1 MSSSSTSAMDWE
13 AQYAAGVFEANT
25 AALVRSGKSRK
36 SRIGSLALDSDDED
50 QDITMASASASASA
64 RARPA
69 STAPIPDTRQDDE
82 SPISQLTRHWIN
94 ERHAPDILPAQE
106 DLLASL
112 LDHIRRQSDAVQL
125 LRGEPSAS
133 EEEHI
138 RIMLVQMEVERVK
151 FIVRSYVRT
160 RLFKIE
166 KFARFIMT
174 DTTIQTRITTAERAH
189 ASRHAH
195 LTDRHF
201 HTSVLQSLPE
211 TQSHLDDTPIFMPPM
226 ITKPDDSRAVFVH
239 ALRDCPPIRFHEDL
253 TLEMKRGHISL
264 MPFSFIEQL
273 LVRGDVELL

>member
-1 MSSSSTSAMDWE
+1 
-13 AQYAAGVFEANT
+13 
-25 AALVRSGKSRK
+25 
-36 SRIGSLALDSDDED
+36 
-50 QDITMASASASASA
+50 MASASA
-64 RARPA
+64 RV
-69 STAPIPDTRQDDE
+69 APIVETQEEDT
-82 SPISQLTRHWIN
+82 PLSQLCRYWLN

-106 DLLASL
+106 ELLSSL
-112 LDHIRRQSDAVQL
+112 LDHIRRQSEAVQL

-174 DTTIQTRITTAERAH
+174 DATIQTRITTAERAH

-201 HTSVLQSLPE
+201 HNSVLQSLPE
-211 TQSHLDDTPIFMPPM
+211 TQSHLDDAPVFVPPM
-226 ITKPDDSRAVFVH
+226 ITKPDENRPVFVH
-239 ALRDCPPIRFHEDL
+239 ALNDCAPIRFHEDL

-264 MPFSFIEQL
+264 MPFSFIQSL
-273 LVRGDVELL
+273 LAKGDVELI

>member
-1 MSSSSTSAMDWE
+1 MSRSSVSAMNWE
-13 AQYAAGVFEANT
+13 ARFKSDTPTLIQSGKN
-25 AALVRSGKSRK
+25 GKSRT
-36 SRIGSLALDSDDED
+36 GALALDSDNED
-50 QDITMASASASASA
+50 QDITMASASESNSA
-64 RARPA
+64 RARPV
-69 STAPIPDTRQDDE
+69 SVAPELYIQDDE
-82 SPISQLTRHWIN
+82 SPLSQLTKHWMN

-106 DLLASL
+106 ELLASL
-112 LDHIRRQSDAVQL
+112 LDHIRRQSEAVQL

-174 DTTIQTRITTAERAH
+174 DATIQTRITTAERAH

-201 HTSVLQSLPE
+201 HNSVLQSLPE

-226 ITKPDDSRAVFVH
+226 ITKPDETRPVFVH
-239 ALRDCPPIRFHEDL
+239 ALRDCPPIRFHE
-253 TLEMKRGHISL
+253 
-264 MPFSFIEQL
+264 
-273 LVRGDVELL
+273 

>member
-1 MSSSSTSAMDWE
+1 
-13 AQYAAGVFEANT
+13 
-25 AALVRSGKSRK
+25 
-36 SRIGSLALDSDDED
+36 
-50 QDITMASASASASA
+50 MASASASAST
-64 RARPA
+64 RVVPI
-69 STAPIPDTRQDDE
+69 APIYDEQEDNDT
-82 SPISQLTRHWIN
+82 PLSQLTRHWMN

-106 DLLASL
+106 ELLSSL
-112 LDHIRRQSDAVQL
+112 LDHIRRQSEAVQS

-133 EEEHI
+133 EEDHI

-160 RLFKIE
+160 RLFKVE

-174 DTTIQTRITTAERAH
+174 DETIQARITMAERAH

-201 HTSVLQSLPE
+201 HNVVLQSLPE

-226 ITKPDDSRAVFVH
+226 ITKPDETRAVFVH
-239 ALRDCPPIRFHEDL
+239 ALRDCPPLRFHDK

-264 MPFSFIEQL
+264 MPFSFIQTL
-273 LVRGDVELL
+273 LLRGDVELL